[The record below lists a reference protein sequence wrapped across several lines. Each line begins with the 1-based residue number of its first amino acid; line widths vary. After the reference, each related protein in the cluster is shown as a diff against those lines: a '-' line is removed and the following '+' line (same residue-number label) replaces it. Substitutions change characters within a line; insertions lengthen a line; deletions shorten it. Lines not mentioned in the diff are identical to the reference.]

1 MSIDWLISSFVG
13 RIQFG
18 AEVVFLVVSHRPE
31 RCEVRAGVLLTNSVF
46 FKRIDV
52 RQLIKTLIVLL
63 ILILILNIIA
73 LELSRRDQAILVRH
87 FGLRGRRTVLVD
99 DLLIV

>member
-63 ILILILNIIA
+63 ILILNIIA